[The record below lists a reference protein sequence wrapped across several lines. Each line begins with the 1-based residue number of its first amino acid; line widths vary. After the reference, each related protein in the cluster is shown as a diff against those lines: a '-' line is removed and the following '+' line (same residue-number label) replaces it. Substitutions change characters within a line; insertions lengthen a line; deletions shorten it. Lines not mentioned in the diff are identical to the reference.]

1 MKANRRFSLIYGI
14 FLLAF
19 TLFTV
24 LETFVIPQTYQVVAE
39 AATETEVVEQAEYEV
54 EDEEETA
61 ETTEETASETAQI
74 TDTSYE
80 ADGIS
85 IKISTYYKYDTAIYV
100 ADILL
105 DDPSDLSTAFA
116 YNTYGKNITDTTSSI
131 LKSAGGILAINGDYY
146 SARRGYVIRNGV
158 LYSES
163 SAGSDQEDLVIW
175 ADGTM
180 EVIKEGDVTAK
191 ATKHPT
197 MKAA

>member
-74 TDTSYE
+74 TDT
-80 ADGIS
+80 
-85 IKISTYYKYDTAIYV
+85 
-100 ADILL
+100 
-105 DDPSDLSTAFA
+105 
-116 YNTYGKNITDTTSSI
+116 TSSI
-131 LKSAGGILAINGDYY
+131 LESTGGILAINGDYY